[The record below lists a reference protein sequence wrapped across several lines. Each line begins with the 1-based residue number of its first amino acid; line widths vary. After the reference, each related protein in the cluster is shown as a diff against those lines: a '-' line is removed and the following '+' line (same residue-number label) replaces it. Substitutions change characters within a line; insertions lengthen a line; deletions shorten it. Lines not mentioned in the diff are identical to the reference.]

1 MVWDVNQQ
9 SMKINRRINVCVF
22 LGLVLLT
29 AGFFSH
35 FSTDRASIFNS
46 HNTIAN
52 LLLNRVFSFRG
63 EGEHLQRSE
72 AKGKHS
78 PTEILEEKI
87 RAAFP
92 EDPDTAVAIAKAE
105 SRLNPDVVG
114 DENLVWDDGRNGMSC
129 GIFQIRVFPNRPACE
144 KLLDEDF
151 NIEYARELYER
162 SGWLPWSTFKS
173 GQYKNFLI

>member
-1 MVWDVNQQ
+1 MW
-9 SMKINRRINVCVF
+9 VF
-22 LGLVLLT
+22 LGLIFLT
-29 AGFFSH
+29 AGFFSRLAAD
-35 FSTDRASIFNS
+35 TPPIFNS
-46 HNTIAN
+46 HSAIAN
-52 LLLNRVFSFRG
+52 LRLERVFSLPRAADHRLGFAM
-63 EGEHLQRSE
+63 ENKQSSS
-72 AKGKHS
+72 K
-78 PTEILEEKI
+78 ILEEKI

-114 DENLVWDDGRNGMSC
+114 DENMIWDDGRNGMSC

-173 GQYKNFLI
+173 GRYKNFLT

>member
-1 MVWDVNQQ
+1 MVWGENRQ
-9 SMKINRRINVCVF
+9 SMKINGSVNLMVF

-29 AGFFSH
+29 VGFFFH
-35 FSTDRASIFNS
+35 LAADRLSIFNTQ
-46 HNTIAN
+46 NPIAN
-52 LLLNRVFSFRG
+52 LQLKRVFSLPGDAGRLKMFTM
-63 EGEHLQRSE
+63 
-72 AKGKHS
+72 KGNQS
-78 PTEILEEKI
+78 PSAILEEKI

-105 SRLNPDVVG
+105 SRLNPEVIG
-114 DENLVWDDGRNGMSC
+114 DKHLAWEDGRNGMSC
-129 GIFQIRVFPNRPACE
+129 GIFQIRVFPNRPGCE

-173 GQYKNFLI
+173 GRYKNFLI